1 MGALQAAKQLDEHY
15 TLQCVS
21 DLCTEYWV
29 SSSISYPFHY
39 HLTSYFSIPRFSNQ
53 AIKCSY
59 QMIGVIWLS
68 TTDLQRVLRL
78 YWTVSPRLYC
88 FIIYMCS
95 VKYEVSATLF
105 DICLPSFDYLCK
117 QHVLTFCYNHLS
129 FDFVNRDNIASSRK
143 VSRRYQEGIIMNRS
157 VDQDN
162 RSGLC
167 PWKKERHLTQ
177 IL

>member
-1 MGALQAAKQLDEHY
+1 MFLPNYWGHMTINHGFTTGAAAILNGK
-15 TLQCVS
+15 S
-21 DLCTEYWV
+21 A
-29 SSSISYPFHY
+29 F
-39 HLTSYFSIPRFSNQ
+39 
-53 AIKCSY
+53 
-59 QMIGVIWLS
+59 
-68 TTDLQRVLRL
+68 
-78 YWTVSPRLYC
+78 YC

-167 PWKKERHLTQ
+167 P
-177 IL
+177 